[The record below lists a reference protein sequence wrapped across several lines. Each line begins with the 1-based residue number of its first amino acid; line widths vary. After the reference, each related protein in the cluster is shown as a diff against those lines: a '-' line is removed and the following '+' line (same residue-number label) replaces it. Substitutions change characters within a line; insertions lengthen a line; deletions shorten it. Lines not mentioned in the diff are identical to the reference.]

1 MRAGICGFCRPL
13 KLANLATLA
22 DLLGLPVTSSIQ
34 TPRRSTLDIR
44 IAAAGWL
51 FCAIFFFYAFVLR
64 VAPAVMVD
72 DLMREFS
79 VGAAILGNL
88 SAVYLYI
95 YAGLQIP
102 VGLFID
108 RHGLK
113 NLIAGACA
121 VTGIGAVVFAFAETV
136 TMAYLGRFLIGAG
149 AAFSFVG
156 ALNMAARW
164 FPARFAVLGGWAQM
178 LGSAGGFAGQAPLGM
193 AIASFGWRSTN
204 IGLGIA
210 GLVLAGLLL
219 VTVRDPAPIRGAGT
233 ISTWSGLK
241 IVATNKQTWLAS
253 IGAGGLTGTL
263 LAFGGLWGVPFL
275 MSARGLDKPAA
286 AGMVSLC
293 FIGWAIAAP
302 LLGWVSDRIGK
313 RRPIVIL
320 GTAIATV
327 STAALITWPDMPEL
341 ALAALLVVQ
350 GGVSASMIL
359 CFAVA
364 KESNAP
370 ELSGASLG
378 LINTFAVGGG
388 AVLQPLV
395 GVVLD
400 ARWDGAMLDG
410 ARIYAVGDYQSGL
423 AILPIC
429 CAVSLA
435 AATLMK
441 EPKRK

>member
-1 MRAGICGFCRPL
+1 MTVSTGP
-13 KLANLATLA
+13 
-22 DLLGLPVTSSIQ
+22 TS
-34 TPRRSTLDIR
+34 RSKHEIR

-51 FCAIFFFYAFVLR
+51 FCAIFFFYAFILR

-108 RHGLK
+108 RHGLQ
-113 NLIAGACA
+113 NLIACACA
-121 VTGIGAVVFAFAETV
+121 VTGIGAVVFAAAETV
-136 TMAYLGRFLIGAG
+136 SMAYLGRFLIGAG

-164 FPARFAVLGGWAQM
+164 FPFRFAVLGGWAQM

-193 AIASFGWRSTN
+193 AIAGFGWRSTN

-210 GLVLAGLLL
+210 GLVLAVLLFF
-219 VTVRDPAPIRGAGT
+219 TVRDPVTARPVQP
-233 ISTWSGLK
+233 ISTRHALGV
-241 IVATNKQTWLAS
+241 VASNSQTWLAS
-253 IGAGGLTGTL
+253 LGAGGMTGTL
-263 LAFGGLWGVPFL
+263 LAFGGLWGVPYL
-275 MSARGLDKPAA
+275 MTARYLDKPAA
-286 AGMVSLC
+286 AGLVSVC

-302 LLGWVSDRIGK
+302 LLGWVSDRLGK

-327 STAALITWPDMPEL
+327 STAALLIWPQMPESVL
-341 ALAALLVVQ
+341 IVVLVVQ
-350 GGVSASMIL
+350 GGFSASMIL

-370 ELSGASLG
+370 EFSGASLG

-388 AVLQPLV
+388 ALLQPLV
-395 GVVLD
+395 GMVLD
-400 ARWDGAMLDG
+400 ARWDGSVLNG
-410 ARIYAVGDYQSGL
+410 ARIYGLDDYRLGL
-423 AILPIC
+423 AILPAC
-429 CAVSLA
+429 CAMSLLA
-435 AATLMK
+435 AIAMR
-441 EPKRK
+441 EPQRD

>member
-1 MRAGICGFCRPL
+1 
-13 KLANLATLA
+13 
-22 DLLGLPVTSSIQ
+22 VTSS
-34 TPRRSTLDIR
+34 TKPYSRSSTEIR

-51 FCAIFFFYAFVLR
+51 FCAIFFFYAFILR

-113 NLIAGACA
+113 NLIAFACA
-121 VTGIGAVVFAFAETV
+121 VTGIGAVVFAHAETV
-136 TMAYLGRFLIGAG
+136 SMAYLGRFLIGAG

-164 FPARFAVLGGWAQM
+164 FPSRFAVLGGWAQM
-178 LGSAGGFAGQAPLGM
+178 LGSAGGFAGQAPLGL
-193 AIASFGWRSTN
+193 AIATFGWRSTN

-210 GLVLAGLLL
+210 GLILAVLLFF
-219 VTVRDPAPIRGAGT
+219 TVRDPARHGT
-233 ISTWSGLK
+233 EERREPAPLWHGLK
-241 IVATNKQTWLAS
+241 IVAANKQTWFAS
-253 IGAGGLTGTL
+253 VAAGGLTGTL

-275 MSARGLDKPAA
+275 MNARELAKPEA
-286 AGMVSLC
+286 AGLVSVC

-320 GTAIATV
+320 GTGIATAG
-327 STAALITWPDMPEL
+327 TAALILWPTMPEPVL
-341 ALAALLVVQ
+341 IAVLVAQ
-350 GGVSASMIL
+350 GGFSASMIL

-395 GVVLD
+395 GLILD
-400 ARWDGAMLDG
+400 ARWDGAILEG
-410 ARIYAVGDYQSGL
+410 ARVYGVDDYRLGL
-423 AILPIC
+423 AVLPVC
-429 CAVSLA
+429 CAVSMLSA
-435 AATLMK
+435 ILMR
-441 EPKRK
+441 EPKRQ

>member
-1 MRAGICGFCRPL
+1 M
-13 KLANLATLA
+13 
-22 DLLGLPVTSSIQ
+22 
-34 TPRRSTLDIR
+34 DIR

-51 FCAIFFFYAFVLR
+51 FCAVFFFYAFILR

-108 RHGLK
+108 RYGLK
-113 NLIAGACA
+113 NLIGGACA
-121 VTGIGAVVFAFAETV
+121 LTGVGAIVFAHAETV

-164 FPARFAVLGGWAQM
+164 FPTRFAVLGGWAQM
-178 LGSAGGFAGQAPLGM
+178 LGSAGGFAGQAPLGLT
-193 AIASFGWRSTN
+193 IAAFGWRSTN

-210 GLVLAGLLL
+210 GLILAGLLL
-219 VTVRDPAPIRGAGT
+219 VTVRDPVGIRRAGS
-233 ISTWSGLK
+233 ISTWAGLK
-241 IVATNKQTWLAS
+241 IVASNKQTWLAS

-275 MSARGLDKPAA
+275 MTARDLDKPAA
-286 AGMVSLC
+286 AGLVSIS

-302 LLGWVSDRIGK
+302 LLGWISDRVGK
-313 RRPIVIL
+313 RRPLVIL
-320 GTAIATV
+320 GTAIATI
-327 STAALITWPDMPEL
+327 STAGVILWPDMPEI
-341 ALAALLVVQ
+341 ALAALLAVQ
-350 GGVSASMIL
+350 GGFSASMIL

-388 AVLQPLV
+388 AILQPLV

-410 ARIYAVGDYQSGL
+410 ARVYALNDYRTGL
-423 AILPIC
+423 AILPVC

-435 AATLMK
+435 AAILMK
-441 EPKRK
+441 EPKRQG

>member
-1 MRAGICGFCRPL
+1 M
-13 KLANLATLA
+13 
-22 DLLGLPVTSSIQ
+22 
-34 TPRRSTLDIR
+34 DIR

-113 NLIAGACA
+113 NLIGGACA
-121 VTGIGAVVFAFAETV
+121 VTGLGAIVFAFADTV
-136 TMAYLGRFLIGAG
+136 AMAYLGRFLIGAG

-164 FPARFAVLGGWAQM
+164 FPARFAILGGWAQM
-178 LGSAGGFAGQAPLGM
+178 LGSAGGFAGQAPLGF
-193 AIASFGWRSTN
+193 AIATFGWRSTN
-204 IGLGIA
+204 IALGIA
-210 GLVLAGLLL
+210 GLVLAVLLL
-219 VTVRDPAPIRGAGT
+219 ATVRDPVQARRADS
-233 ISTWSGLK
+233 ISTWKGLK
-241 IVATNKQTWLAS
+241 IVAGNKQTWLAS
-253 IGAGGLTGTL
+253 VAAGGLTGTL
-263 LAFGGLWGVPFL
+263 LAFAGLWGVPFL
-275 MSARGLDKPAA
+275 MTARGVTKPEA
-286 AGMVSLC
+286 AGLVSAC
-293 FIGWAIAAP
+293 FVGWAIAAP
-302 LLGWVSDRIGK
+302 LLGWISDRIGQ
-313 RRPIVIL
+313 RRRIVIL
-320 GTAIATV
+320 GTGFATI
-327 STAALITWPDMPEL
+327 STALLIVWPEMPEIALVPVL
-341 ALAALLVVQ
+341 AVQ
-350 GGVSASMIL
+350 GGFSASMIL

-395 GVVLD
+395 GLVLD
-400 ARWDGAMLDG
+400 ARWDGAIADG
-410 ARIYAVGDYQSGL
+410 VRVYALSDYRAGL
-423 AILPIC
+423 MILPIC
-429 CAVSLA
+429 CAVSLCA
-435 AATLMK
+435 SVLMK
-441 EPKRK
+441 EPKRQYNSI

>member
-1 MRAGICGFCRPL
+1 M
-13 KLANLATLA
+13 
-22 DLLGLPVTSSIQ
+22 TSPTDTHS
-34 TPRRSTLDIR
+34 RSALDIR

-51 FCAIFFFYAFVLR
+51 FCAIFFFYAFILR

-113 NLIAGACA
+113 NLIACACA
-121 VTGIGAVVFAFAETV
+121 VTGIGAIVFAFAETV
-136 TMAYLGRFLIGAG
+136 SMAYVGRFLIGAG

-178 LGSAGGFAGQAPLGM
+178 LGSAGGFVGQAPLGF
-193 AIASFGWRSTN
+193 AIATFGWRSTN

-210 GLVLAGLLL
+210 GLVLAVLLFL
-219 VTVRDPAPIRGAGT
+219 TVRDPGGGKRAEAAPIGQ
-233 ISTWSGLK
+233 GLR
-241 IVATNKQTWLAS
+241 IVASNKQTWLAS

-263 LAFGGLWGVPFL
+263 LAFGGLWGVPYL
-275 MSARGLDKPAA
+275 MTARGLDKPGA
-286 AGMVSLC
+286 AGLVSVC

-302 LLGWVSDRIGK
+302 LLGWISDRIGK

-320 GTAIATV
+320 GTGIATL
-327 STAALITWPDMPEL
+327 STAALLLWPTMPEL
-341 ALAALLVVQ
+341 ILVIILAIQ
-350 GGVSASMIL
+350 GGFSASMIL

-388 AVLQPLV
+388 AILQPLV
-395 GVVLD
+395 GLVLD
-400 ARWDGAMLDG
+400 ARWDGAILDG
-410 ARIYAVGDYQSGL
+410 ARVYGLDDYRMGL
-423 AILPIC
+423 AVLPVC
-429 CAVSLA
+429 CAVSMLA
-435 AATLMK
+435 AILMR
-441 EPKRK
+441 EPKRQ

>member
-1 MRAGICGFCRPL
+1 
-13 KLANLATLA
+13 
-22 DLLGLPVTSSIQ
+22 VTSSSEAQ
-34 TPRRSTLDIR
+34 RQSLFDIR

-51 FCAIFFFYAFVLR
+51 FCAIFFFYAFILR

-113 NLIAGACA
+113 NLIAVACA
-121 VTGIGAVVFAFAETV
+121 VTGIGAVVFAYAESV
-136 TMAYLGRFLIGAG
+136 QMAYLGRFLIGAG

-164 FPARFAVLGGWAQM
+164 FPNRFAVLGGWAQM
-178 LGSAGGFAGQAPLGM
+178 LGSAGGFAGQAPLGL
-193 AIASFGWRSTN
+193 AITTFGWRSTN

-210 GLVLAGLLL
+210 GLVLAALLFL
-219 VTVRDPAPIRGAGT
+219 TVRDPVQARRT
-233 ISTWSGLK
+233 VSVSTWSALK
-241 IVATNKQTWLAS
+241 IVASNRQTWLAS

-275 MSARGLDKPAA
+275 MTARGLDKPSA
-286 AGMVSLC
+286 AGLISFC

-302 LLGWVSDRIGK
+302 LLGWASDRLGK
-313 RRPIVIL
+313 RRPLVIA
-320 GTAIATV
+320 GASIATV
-327 STAALITWPDMPEL
+327 STACLIAWPNMPEIIL
-341 ALAALLVVQ
+341 VVLLVAQ
-350 GGVSASMIL
+350 GGFSASMIL

-388 AVLQPLV
+388 AVLQPVV
-395 GVVLD
+395 GLVLD
-400 ARWDGAMLDG
+400 GRWDGAKLEG
-410 ARIYAVGDYQSGL
+410 VPVYALGDYQVGL

-429 CAVSLA
+429 CAVSLFA
-435 AATLMK
+435 AILMA
-441 EPKRK
+441 EPKRQ